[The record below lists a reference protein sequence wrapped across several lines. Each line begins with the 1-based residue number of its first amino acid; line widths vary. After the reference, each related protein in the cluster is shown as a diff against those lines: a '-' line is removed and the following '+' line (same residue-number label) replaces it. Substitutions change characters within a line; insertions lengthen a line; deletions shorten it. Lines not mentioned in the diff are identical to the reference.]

1 MRLQTW
7 KPQKFKETL
16 IGNHKETQKTL
27 KTSGL
32 FHFTRLVGYLKNS
45 TVGHSFLPVSTFPFY
60 LLRLYLQH
68 EGRGKAT
75 KVDENVTKWTDI
87 CRSTVNF

>member
-32 FHFTRLVGYLKNS
+32 FHFTRLVGIL
-45 TVGHSFLPVSTFPFY
+45 FLLFSQEIRSVV
-60 LLRLYLQH
+60 L
-68 EGRGKAT
+68 
-75 KVDENVTKWTDI
+75 VDKKIVKKLVW
-87 CRSTVNF
+87 

>member
-32 FHFTRLVGYLKNS
+32 FHFTRLVCTLKMRS
-45 TVGHSFLPVSTFPFY
+45 IKIALKPPSF
-60 LLRLYLQH
+60 
-68 EGRGKAT
+68 A
-75 KVDENVTKWTDI
+75 ENF
-87 CRSTVNF
+87 N